1 MFQIRIGPVTGSTEA
16 STFPGH
22 HELERRTCYDDHKE
36 AEACAAPAAPS
47 ARNER
52 EDGPDRFPK
61 NWEQGFGSMY
71 VVPRA
76 SRACDASVL
85 ERSFSWLADPFLCGR
100 KVWDRPPCSSPVMTK
115 PCLSSVDPW
124 AVWYISHWS
133 KHKSLINNPA
143 LIDSLKEKKNDETSS
158 LNWGPGYWVCT
169 CPRASRTS
177 PYILFLRGQSVEPDH
192 VRMKRSKGLVWCQ
205 HQGFKKRKHCLT
217 EEFLFDNQWY
227 HWPDVI
233 NTLYL

>member
-143 LIDSLKEKKNDETSS
+143 LIDSLKEKKKWWNE
-158 LNWGPGYWVCT
+158 LFKLR
-169 CPRASRTS
+169 PRLLSMHLPKS
-177 PYILFLRGQSVEPDH
+177 IQNKS
-192 VRMKRSKGLVWCQ
+192 
-205 HQGFKKRKHCLT
+205 
-217 EEFLFDNQWY
+217 
-227 HWPDVI
+227 
-233 NTLYL
+233 LYLVLERSECRARPCQDEKK